1 MEFERVKDILLNQLN
16 FTKEDVDRIS
26 FFHDELL
33 NYNRKYNLIS
43 KSTEN
48 NVWERHILDS
58 AQITKFID
66 IKSSGIISDLGSG
79 GGFPGIIIAIFTQKS
94 DFHVKLYEKSSVKRI
109 FLQSII
115 DKMKLNAKVVDNI
128 KLFSNLYS
136 NYIVCRAFK
145 KIPEI
150 LAISREIFKKPHK
163 IIILKGKNAQIEI
176 NKVLKLQSLRYK
188 MESSITDKESKI
200 IIIDVK

>member
-115 DKMKLNAKVVDNI
+115 DKMKLNAKVVDNV

-150 LAISREIFKKPHK
+150 LTISREIFKKPHK

>member
-1 MEFERVKDILLNQLN
+1 MESERVKNVLLNQLK

-26 FFHDELL
+26 FFHNELL
-33 NYNRKYNLIS
+33 IYNRKYNLIS

-48 NVWERHILDS
+48 NVWDRHILDS

-79 GGFPGIIIAIFTQKS
+79 GGFPGIIIAIFTQKN

-115 DKMKLNAKVVDNI
+115 DKMKLNAEVVDNI

-136 NYIVCRAFK
+136 KYIVCRAFK

-150 LAISREIFKKPHK
+150 LTISREIFKKPHK

-176 NKVLKLQSLRYK
+176 NKVLKHQSLRYT

-200 IIIDVK
+200 VIIDVK

>member
-66 IKSSGIISDLGSG
+66 FKSSGIISDLGSG